1 MSHIFRSDDVSVG
14 ERVVVRRSLP
24 EGFSDVIGHV
34 TALEPLTVRPQE
46 VGGFPSSLEAVVI
59 PDEQVH
65 IVKKLSPR
73 MVRNSDIRHAETAYA
88 KAFPGVEHTWTA
100 DGQWLMRAG
109 DGVTERS
116 NSATP
121 LGRSAG
127 FVPVPLAEIEAF
139 YARHDLPVTL
149 QLPERIGKA
158 AERLVDAGG
167 WDLGPEIL
175 TMVRSLDDLSDL
187 PPMETGLAFSVDK
200 QPDEQWLSKYHFRGT
215 ALPVTALKLL
225 REDIDGTMGF
235 AQLRDADGNTVAIT
249 RATLTESGDG
259 TVWLGYSAVE
269 VDPGHRRRGLGTTL
283 GAHVLHW
290 GRDLGADK
298 AYLQVINSNQAGIR
312 LYEKLGFIEQH
323 RHRYA
328 VKK

>member
-1 MSHIFRSDDVSVG
+1 MSHIFRSDEVAVG
-14 ERVVVRRSLP
+14 ERVVVRRRLP

-34 TALEPLTVRPQE
+34 TALDPLTVRPQE
-46 VGGFPSSLEAVVI
+46 VGGFPSALDAVVI

-73 MVRNSDIRHAETAYA
+73 MVRNSDIRHVETAYA
-88 KAFPGVEHTWTA
+88 KAFPGIEHTWTT

-127 FVPVPLAEIEAF
+127 FVPVPIEEIEAF
-139 YARHDLPVTL
+139 YARHHLPVTL
-149 QLPERIGKA
+149 HIPERIGKP
-158 AERLVDAGG
+158 AERLVQAGG
-167 WDLGPEIL
+167 WELGPEIL
-175 TMVRSLDDLSDL
+175 TMVRRLDDLTSL
-187 PPMETGLAFSVDK
+187 PGEGALTFSVDK
-200 QPDEQWLSKYHFRGT
+200 QPDKQWLSKYHFRGR
-215 ALPVTALKLL
+215 ALPVEALKLL

-235 AQLRDADGNTVAIT
+235 AQLRTDEGETVAIT
-249 RATLTESGDG
+249 RATLTESEDG

-269 VDPGHRRRGLGTTL
+269 VDEAHRRQGLGTLL
-283 GAHVLHW
+283 GASILRW
-290 GRDLGADK
+290 GRELGADS
-298 AYLQVINSNQAGIR
+298 AYLQVISSNTAGIG